1 MAIALQAG
9 RQQVVWTS
17 GINVLLGLWLV
28 IAPFLLGYSGL
39 TAALWNDVAVGA
51 LIAILAGIRTA
62 KPLQQEGISWTNV
75 VLGAWL
81 IVAPFVLGYGAAQ
94 AQPGSAT
101 GAALSNDI
109 IVGLL
114 VVVLASWSG
123 FASKAAKRNQPSAGR
138 GPVR

>member
-1 MAIALQAG
+1 MAIALQAA

-17 GINVLLGLWLV
+17 GINVVLGLWLV

-39 TAALWNDVAVGA
+39 TAALWNDVLIGA

-94 AQPGSAT
+94 AESA
-101 GAALSNDI
+101 ARVAQSNDI
-109 IVGLL
+109 IVGLV

-123 FASKAAKRNQPSAGR
+123 IASKAGKRSEARPG
-138 GPVR
+138 GPKR